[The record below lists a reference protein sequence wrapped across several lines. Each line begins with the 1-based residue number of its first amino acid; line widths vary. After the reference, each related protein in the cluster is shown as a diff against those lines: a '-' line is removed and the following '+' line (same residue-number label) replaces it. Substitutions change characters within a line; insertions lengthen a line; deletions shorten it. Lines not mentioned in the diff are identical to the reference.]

1 MLYGLFSGSAV
12 LVMVLLVGGK
22 SLFAA
27 VGLDPSLAGTLAATL
42 ATVVSAALVGAFARY
57 GIDWE

>member
-1 MLYGLFSGSAV
+1 
-12 LVMVLLVGGK
+12 MVLLVGGK

-42 ATVVSAALVGAFARY
+42 ATVVSVALLGAFARY